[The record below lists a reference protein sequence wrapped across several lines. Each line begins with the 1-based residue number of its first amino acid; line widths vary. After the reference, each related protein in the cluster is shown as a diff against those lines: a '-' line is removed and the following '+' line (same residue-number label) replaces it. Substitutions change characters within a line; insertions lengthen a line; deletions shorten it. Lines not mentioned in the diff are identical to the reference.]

1 MTLFLKKR
9 FEPFLYQNLQL
20 IRMPVIRPGSI
31 EFTNIPGFEGR
42 RMMSVKI
49 WSIFSFFSF
58 KIFSAGIGGCKA
70 LARHL
75 ADRNR
80 LFEVDGNDLLN

>member
-49 WSIFSFFSF
+49 
-58 KIFSAGIGGCKA
+58 
-70 LARHL
+70 
-75 ADRNR
+75 
-80 LFEVDGNDLLN
+80 